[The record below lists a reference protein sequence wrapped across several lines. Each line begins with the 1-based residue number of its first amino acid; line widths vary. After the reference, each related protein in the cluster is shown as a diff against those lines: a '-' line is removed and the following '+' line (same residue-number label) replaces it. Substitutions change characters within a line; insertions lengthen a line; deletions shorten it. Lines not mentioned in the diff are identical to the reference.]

1 MRGCCYFFFQISDKL
16 ILSVRF
22 IIQVINFSIMIFGS
36 FSLQMRNY
44 KQKSIEFE
52 QEFMEINNGNGDDT
66 PLGFPLFEPPA

>member
-1 MRGCCYFFFQISDKL
+1 
-16 ILSVRF
+16 
-22 IIQVINFSIMIFGS
+22 MIFGS